1 MPAMIGWTL
10 RSAVVRGLLV
20 GLCLCEPLAA
30 HPHSPASKPPQN
42 QTEAPDVEA
51 VRLVAEQGDAEAQ
64 YNLGGAYASGQGVP
78 QDYTETARWFRRAAE
93 QGHANA
99 QYALGLM

>member
-30 HPHSPASKPPQN
+30 HPNSPAPKPPQN

-51 VRLVAEQGDAEAQ
+51 VRLAAEQRDAQAQ
-64 YNLGGAYASGQGVP
+64 YNLGVLYAEGRGVP
-78 QDYTETARWFRRAAE
+78 QDDAEAARWFRLAAE
-93 QGHANA
+93 QGLADAQAN
-99 QYALGLM
+99 LGLT